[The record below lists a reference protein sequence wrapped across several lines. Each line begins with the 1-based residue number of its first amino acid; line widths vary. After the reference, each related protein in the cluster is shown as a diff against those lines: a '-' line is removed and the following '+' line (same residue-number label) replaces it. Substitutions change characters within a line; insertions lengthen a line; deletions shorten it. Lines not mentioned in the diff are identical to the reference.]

1 MTSSHN
7 QQRLTNGSLLEDLLA
22 DYSTAPPAG
31 PHHSLPSD
39 LRADMMESISSMKI
53 TLGCITPATANSTF
67 TCMQERPKNQLSSG
81 STLHQFNVA
90 TAWDKIQS
98 PATSIIVVYGT
109 VQCSTVLKQQSSDTS
124 SGRVQAAPPPSGV
137 RSVRVLIAA
146 TLVEVFCRIACLA
159 WLLLLKGVYT
169 PLCSPLA
176 QHVLPARD
184 RTGALVLVPCNVWCS
199 FHT

>member
-1 MTSSHN
+1 MVSTARPAAGTEQKAQSCLSAICNVERATSSHN

-81 STLHQFNVA
+81 STLHQFKVA
-90 TAWDKIQS
+90 TAWVKIQS
-98 PATSIIVVYGT
+98 RATSIIVVYGT
-109 VQCSTVLKQQSSDTS
+109 VQCSTVLKRQSSDTS
-124 SGRVQAAPPPSGV
+124 SGGVQAAPPPFGCPKC
-137 RSVRVLIAA
+137 
-146 TLVEVFCRIACLA
+146 E
-159 WLLLLKGVYT
+159 
-169 PLCSPLA
+169 SP
-176 QHVLPARD
+176 HGSN
-184 RTGALVLVPCNVWCS
+184 TG
-199 FHT
+199 

>member
-1 MTSSHN
+1 
-7 QQRLTNGSLLEDLLA
+7 
-22 DYSTAPPAG
+22 
-31 PHHSLPSD
+31 
-39 LRADMMESISSMKI
+39 
-53 TLGCITPATANSTF
+53 
-67 TCMQERPKNQLSSG
+67 MQERPKNQLSSG

-109 VQCSTVLKQQSSDTS
+109 VQCSTVLKRQSSDTS
-124 SGRVQAAPPPSGV
+124 SGRVQAAPTPSGV
-137 RSVRVLIAA
+137 QSVRVLMAA
-146 TLVEVFCRIACLA
+146 TLVEVFCRISCLSS
-159 WLLLLKGVYT
+159 LLLLKGVYT